1 MSRKA
6 IGNTPKTIQN
16 VFVLLLLSLFA
27 CLSTFL
33 VTIGA
38 QLYRSTVDSAEK
50 NNTSRIMTAVVRS
63 AIWAEDGGEVQ
74 VERFDSLGITTLTVV
89 NEIDGEKYYKRL
101 YCAVD
106 PDPLDGEP
114 RSFLWESYNSE
125 EIEFRT
131 ELGETLCELNGFEP
145 SIEGNTLK
153 VDLESPNGTRSTIR
167 MALRT
172 GGGAAE

>member
-38 QLYRSTVDSAEK
+38 QLYRGTVDSAER

-63 AIWAEDGGEVQ
+63 AIWAEDGGNVK
-74 VERFDSLGITTLTVV
+74 VEKLDGWDITALTVV
-89 NEIDGEKYYKRL
+89 EEIDGEVNYKRL
-101 YCAVD
+101 FAYEGSLLETYTDDELGFD
-106 PDPLDGEP
+106 PKYGEP
-114 RSFLWESYNSE
+114 LCDLKEFVPEINGKVLTVHLKASDDTESS
-125 EIEFRT
+125 
-131 ELGETLCELNGFEP
+131 
-145 SIEGNTLK
+145 
-153 VDLESPNGTRSTIR
+153 IR
-167 MALRT
+167 MTLRA
-172 GGGAAE
+172 GGAEE

>member
-38 QLYRSTVDSAEK
+38 KLYHGTVDSAER
-50 NNTSRIMTAVVRS
+50 NNTTRIMTAVVRS